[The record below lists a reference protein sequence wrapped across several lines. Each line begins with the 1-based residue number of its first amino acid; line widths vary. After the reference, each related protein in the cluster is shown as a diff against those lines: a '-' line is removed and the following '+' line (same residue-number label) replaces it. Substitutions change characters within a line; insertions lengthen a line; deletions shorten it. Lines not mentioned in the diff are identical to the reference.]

1 MVTIETGM
9 GYKYQATIIEG
20 VRVDLLPSE
29 TQNSTIFTAP
39 TTVESNI
46 NSIQHKFVLK
56 QINEMDNYTVV
67 YFMFSIMHKR
77 FKKTFAL
84 SCIF

>member
-1 MVTIETGM
+1 MVKEIYYGLILGNWKTKMVTIETGGM
-9 GYKYQATIIEG
+9 SYKYQATIIEG

-46 NSIQHKFVLK
+46 NLF
-56 QINEMDNYTVV
+56 
-67 YFMFSIMHKR
+67 
-77 FKKTFAL
+77 
-84 SCIF
+84 